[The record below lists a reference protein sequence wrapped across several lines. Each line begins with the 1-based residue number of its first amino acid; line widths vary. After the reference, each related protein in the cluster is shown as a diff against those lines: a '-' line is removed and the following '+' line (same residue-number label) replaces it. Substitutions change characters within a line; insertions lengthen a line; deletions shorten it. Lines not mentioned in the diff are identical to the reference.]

1 MKPIMNSE
9 IFKVARGYASEMST
23 KLIGK
28 AITAGAKIR
37 NADRETLTK
46 ALKAGGVVAAGI
58 LIASKLFGLQIVLG
72 LLGGTVMLSDLLSRI
87 EDAEERAKVEAAFNA
102 LKASGSETTTE
113 SIVSKVE
120 SD

>member
-9 IFKVARGYASEMST
+9 IFKVARSYASEMGT

-37 NADRETLTK
+37 NADKETLAK

-72 LLGGTVMLSDLLSRI
+72 LLGGTIMLSDILARI
-87 EDAEERAKVEAAFNA
+87 EDSEDRAKVQAAFDA
-102 LKASGSETTTE
+102 LKSAGGDTSAET
-113 SIVSKVE
+113 IVSKVE
-120 SD
+120 RD

>member
-9 IFKVARGYASEMST
+9 IFKVAKGYVSEMGT

-102 LKASGSETTTE
+102 LKSSGEEVSVE
-113 SIVSKVE
+113 SIKDKVTTK
-120 SD
+120 